1 MVLHLRPEEPLTLFS
16 SLVVVQSYGDAAFG
30 LPSAFN
36 KLANRP
42 SALLLEV
49 ANSDRPCESM
59 QLHHLIPN
67 EIWNNLEREEKEIP
81 FEALPVDVDNP
92 KNMMDLPSTQAGAMA
107 MGLAL
112 HNGSHPAYSA
122 STFPESVSKNLSP
135 PTKQKA
141 QPILKLPLPI
151 LRNPWVILKT
161 SCVGG

>member
-1 MVLHLRPEEPLTLFS
+1 MQR
-16 SLVVVQSYGDAAFG
+16 G
-30 LPSAFN
+30 LPLAFN

-67 EIWNNLEREEKEIP
+67 EIWIKLLKENKDIP
-81 FEALPVDVDNP
+81 FESFIGGRDNP
-92 KNMMDLPSTQAGAMA
+92 KNIMELPSTQAGAMA

-122 STFPESVSKNLSP
+122 Y
-135 PTKQKA
+135 
-141 QPILKLPLPI
+141 
-151 LRNPWVILKT
+151 
-161 SCVGG
+161 VGGKMERFVSAHTTGLIIQAPCNINNLGLA